1 MVVTWKDNFILSN
14 IWPTFGSPEIF
25 VMSQWQRDK
34 QTPSYLYVLLR
45 VAIFLTFFTIWILSY
60 TMESSSNKPKWPLYL
75 TNWGLTVCT
84 IQSFLSS
91 LMLICAILGTNVLDN
106 SELTQ
111 SALKA
116 YKTYW
121 ITNSMATTI
130 AFTISFVYWTLI
142 HQPEYWS
149 IMNFMV
155 HGMNAI
161 LMIIDFCA
169 VAHPVRFLHFV
180 YPVGLAFVYVT
191 MTAIFYAC
199 GGTAKNGDQFI
210 YPILKWS
217 TPGITVAYCIAIM
230 ILIFFI
236 HTLTFFL
243 YKGKVKIAELCFG
256 EPESDSFSDTA
267 MQML

>member
-1 MVVTWKDNFILSN
+1 
-14 IWPTFGSPEIF
+14 
-25 VMSQWQRDK
+25 
-34 QTPSYLYVLLR
+34 
-45 VAIFLTFFTIWILSY
+45 
-60 TMESSSNKPKWPLYL
+60 
-75 TNWGLTVCT
+75 
-84 IQSFLSS
+84 
-91 LMLICAILGTNVLDN
+91 
-106 SELTQ
+106 
-111 SALKA
+111 
-116 YKTYW
+116 
-121 ITNSMATTI
+121 
-130 AFTISFVYWTLI
+130 
-142 HQPEYWS
+142 
-149 IMNFMV
+149 MNFMV